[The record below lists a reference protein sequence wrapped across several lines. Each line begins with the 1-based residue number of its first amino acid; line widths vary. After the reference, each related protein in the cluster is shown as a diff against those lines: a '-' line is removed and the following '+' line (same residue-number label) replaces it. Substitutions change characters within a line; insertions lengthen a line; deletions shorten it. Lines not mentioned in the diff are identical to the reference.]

1 VNPGTLNLSS
11 YNYRLILA
19 HFQEKTSKTDGTFP
33 SKVRLTLHSMKRIMR
48 AEDDMGMANMVEKG
62 VRIPK

>member
-1 VNPGTLNLSS
+1 
-11 YNYRLILA
+11 LILT
-19 HFQEKTSKTDGTFP
+19 HFQEKTSKTDGIFP
-33 SKVRLTLHSMKRIMR
+33 SKARLTLHSMKRIMR